1 MGVRILA
8 TETDDVPEIDEA
20 RLSYNVDCS
29 TSTLSDTVFLRPAG
43 LGQCKL
49 LKPQITLQSS
59 EHGLSLEA

>member
-8 TETDDVPEIDEA
+8 TETDDVPELDEA
-20 RLSYNVDCS
+20 RLSYNVICT

-43 LGQCKL
+43 LGQYKL
-49 LKPQITLQSS
+49 LNPQITLQSS